1 MTEKNLEKTLI
12 EQLIKSKTTLASRLY
27 REYCLANNIE
37 TDTFVEILLN
47 NLHLES
53 QDYERMI
60 NATIQFHPQRKL
72 TTEELRKSLGKV

>member
-27 REYCLANNIE
+27 REYCLFNHIE
-37 TDTFVEILLN
+37 ADTFVEILLN
-47 NLHLES
+47 NLFLES

-60 NATIQFHPQRKL
+60 NDIIQSHLPRKL
-72 TTEELRKSLGKV
+72 TTEELKKSLGRV